1 MKFSKVFYNVVEKQT
16 ILLQIP
22 ESKQFL
28 IASLIALVLLS
39 SSLLVP
45 TLYAYADTGKEK
57 PKKDDPPKNTSTP
70 KNNKDSHENEGKEKD
85 RKDKDKD
92 DHHKHCEHQDDEK
105 YKHHCDE

>member
-1 MKFSKVFYNVVEKQT
+1 MKFSKIFYNVAEKQT
-16 ILLQIP
+16 ISLQIH

-28 IASLIALVLLS
+28 FASLIALVLLGS
-39 SSLLVP
+39 IFVP
-45 TLYAYADTGKEK
+45 TLSSYADTGKEK
-57 PKKDDPPKNTSTP
+57 PKKDDPPKNT
-70 KNNKDSHENEGKEKD
+70 KNNKDNHENEGKEKD